1 MLTSKNRKNHK
12 AKSKARTQRISS
24 EKAHFQ
30 KSFEQ
35 LMAKQL
41 EELKATPSGDT
52 EDTGLIQSTQEL

>member
-1 MLTSKNRKNHK
+1 MPTSKNRKNHK
-12 AKSKARTQRISS
+12 AKSKARSQRIGA

-41 EELKATPSGDT
+41 EELKTTLSGDT
-52 EDTGLIQSTQEL
+52 EDTGLIQSAQEL

>member
-1 MLTSKNRKNHK
+1 MPKSKNRKNHK
-12 AKSKARTQRISS
+12 AKSRARTQRIGA

-41 EELKATPSGDT
+41 EELKAKSSGDT
-52 EDTGLIQSTQEL
+52 EDTGLIQSTTEL

>member
-1 MLTSKNRKNHK
+1 MPTSKNRKNHK
-12 AKSKARTQRISS
+12 AKSKARSQRIGA

-41 EELKATPSGDT
+41 EELKTTPSGDT
-52 EDTGLIQSTQEL
+52 EDTGLIQSAQEL

>member
-1 MLTSKNRKNHK
+1 MQKSKNRKNHK
-12 AKSKARTQRISS
+12 AKSRARTQRIGA

-41 EELKATPSGDT
+41 EELKAKSSGDT
-52 EDTGLIQSTQEL
+52 EDTGLIQSTTEL

>member
-1 MLTSKNRKNHK
+1 MPTSKNRKNHK
-12 AKSKARTQRISS
+12 AKSRARTQRIGA

-41 EELKATPSGDT
+41 EELKTTPSGDT
-52 EDTGLIQSTQEL
+52 EDTGLIQSAQEL

>member
-1 MLTSKNRKNHK
+1 MPTSKNRKNHK

-35 LMAKQL
+35 LMTKQI

-52 EDTGLIQSTQEL
+52 EDTGLIQPTQEL

>member
-1 MLTSKNRKNHK
+1 MSKSKNRKNHK
-12 AKSKARTQRISS
+12 AKSRARTQRISS

-41 EELKATPSGDT
+41 EELKTNASGDT
-52 EDTGLIQSTQEL
+52 EDAGLIQSTQEL

>member
-1 MLTSKNRKNHK
+1 MPTSKNRKNHK
-12 AKSKARTQRISS
+12 AKSKARTQRIGA

-41 EELKATPSGDT
+41 EELKANPSGNT